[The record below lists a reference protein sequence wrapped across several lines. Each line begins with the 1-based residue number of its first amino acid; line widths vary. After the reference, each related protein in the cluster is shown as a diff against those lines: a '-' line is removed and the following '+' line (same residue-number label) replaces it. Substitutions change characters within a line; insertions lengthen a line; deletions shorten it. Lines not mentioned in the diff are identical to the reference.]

1 MEELEGDAALEHAR
15 FKTPTLAPNSP
26 KTNAVDEYRGGG
38 YMDVNNH
45 LRGLPQDPDDEVR
58 SKMEPEDIHNG
69 LRAAFGYVRRTEQP
83 LHLYRGLGNGSKLFG
98 SVGSKVGQTFHDKG
112 YTSTSTNHDTAKIFA
127 DSRHGALLHVHVPV
141 GHRAMAVD
149 KMLGDNIKSHGLKLA
164 ILLFSPMGE
173 NTVLFN
179 FFDRFEKLITH
190 NDLLCMGVDM
200 MTYSRKTTRFL
211 SCGRLMNKSSG

>member
-1 MEELEGDAALEHAR
+1 VEELEGDAALEHAR

-149 KMLGDNIKSHGLKLA
+149 KMLGDNGSQGEDEVLLNHGSKFHVDSDNLDENGKRHIHLTLRGLA
-164 ILLFSPMGE
+164 
-173 NTVLFN
+173 
-179 FFDRFEKLITH
+179 
-190 NDLLCMGVDM
+190 
-200 MTYSRKTTRFL
+200 
-211 SCGRLMNKSSG
+211 